1 MTLNRSFG
9 AAVLVA
15 ALLTAGCGL
24 TGNETADLIL
34 EEAAWVPYYY
44 AVW

>member
-1 MTLNRSFG
+1 MNRLLG
-9 AAVLVA
+9 TAVLAA

-34 EEAAWVPYYY
+34 EEAAWVSYYF

>member
-1 MTLNRSFG
+1 MKLNRSFG
-9 AAVLVA
+9 AAVLAA

-34 EEAAWVPYYY
+34 EEVAWLSFHH
-44 AVW
+44 AVY